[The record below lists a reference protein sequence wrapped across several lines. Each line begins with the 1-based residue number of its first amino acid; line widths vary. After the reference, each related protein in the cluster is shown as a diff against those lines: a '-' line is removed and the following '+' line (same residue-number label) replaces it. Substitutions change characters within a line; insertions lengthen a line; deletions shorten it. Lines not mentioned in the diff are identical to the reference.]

1 MVVRGEGR
9 RCETPDVLYKGCN
22 LTLLN
27 NTDNSSR
34 GKLKQQGSLSPS
46 LSAFVMDEIATKSLS
61 LSMYIY
67 ITVYEMMKLQGF
79 LRSGFRLSSAR
90 KKQNSFQGGPLVL
103 KYTKTNPPSHY
114 KSGMSANQ
122 RKT

>member
-1 MVVRGEGR
+1 MAVRGEGR

-67 ITVYEMMKLQGF
+67 NSLRNDEASRVPTKWVSSVVGKEEAKQFPRRATSFKIYENQ
-79 LRSGFRLSSAR
+79 S
-90 KKQNSFQGGPLVL
+90 PLPL
-103 KYTKTNPPSHY
+103 
-114 KSGMSANQ
+114 
-122 RKT
+122 